1 MGFVAFVVGQSTD
14 EHLKTNFLKLL
25 AEDIAREKKRVA
37 YHINFNNKPT
47 SLKATVVRNSVT
59 QTHIHTQT
67 HTHTCKHTRTHAR
80 THACTHG
87 QLFELYSLI
96 SLVFEVGGNWVVT
109 FAVRDRSDRD
119 IFRKILGNQ
128 VSFQSTQ
135 ISKNYRR
142 NSGGTL
148 RQKINPIDF

>member
-14 EHLKTNFLKLL
+14 GHLKKKFLQLL

-67 HTHTCKHTRTHAR
+67 HRHTHIA
-80 THACTHG
+80 
-87 QLFELYSLI
+87 LLYLK
-96 SLVFEVGGNWVVT
+96 F
-109 FAVRDRSDRD
+109 
-119 IFRKILGNQ
+119 
-128 VSFQSTQ
+128 
-135 ISKNYRR
+135 
-142 NSGGTL
+142 TL
-148 RQKINPIDF
+148 P